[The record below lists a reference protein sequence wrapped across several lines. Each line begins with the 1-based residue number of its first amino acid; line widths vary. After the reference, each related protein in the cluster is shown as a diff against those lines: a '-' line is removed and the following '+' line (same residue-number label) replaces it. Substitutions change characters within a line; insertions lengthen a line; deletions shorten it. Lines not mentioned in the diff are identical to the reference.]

1 MGDLSMMKFT
11 INPNGI
17 LIRVV
22 FLGLCYEY
30 SGRENVGQSWHPAV
44 LEIKKKVP
52 FLKGCWEMLRVEH
65 GRTNHGFHGSV
76 IGE

>member
-52 FLKGCWEMLRVEH
+52 FLKGCWEMFVGLNMVEQ
-65 GRTNHGFHGSV
+65 TMDSMDP
-76 IGE
+76 